1 MCMQSTTTPVEDVAF
16 VGFLYW
22 DTTLSV
28 PHMDMCD
35 VHVPDTLPYKVNLTH
50 DDLYTVTHVI
60 PWLNTHVGDRWV
72 NWSWHAPK
80 TISFAHE
87 PDAVQF
93 ALMFT

>member
-1 MCMQSTTTPVEDVAF
+1 MQNKLTTDADVTF
-16 VGFLYW
+16 VGFLTC
-22 DTTLSV
+22 DSTT
-28 PHMDMCD
+28 D
-35 VHVPDTLPYKVNLTH
+35 VHVPDTLPHLVHLTC
-50 DDLYTVTHVI
+50 DDLITVTDVI

-93 ALMFT
+93 ALAFT